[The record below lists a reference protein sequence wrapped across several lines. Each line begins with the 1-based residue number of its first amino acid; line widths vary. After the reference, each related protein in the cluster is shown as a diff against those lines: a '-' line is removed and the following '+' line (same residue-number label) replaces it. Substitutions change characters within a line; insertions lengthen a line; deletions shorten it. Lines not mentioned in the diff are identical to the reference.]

1 MAARVDRLWLLA
13 PLLLASIQG
22 AEGSAGKGWTSGT
35 FIYADLCTESG
46 ERIGRRITLRRSP
59 NGNALT
65 YEAAVVDPVR
75 IEDVSFEDETQA
87 ISFALETNHGP
98 VTFRGRMEGKALIGI
113 VEDADGAHDVRL
125 PRVLR
130 AHADQPCHG
139 GTTGAIAG
147 RR

>member
-22 AEGSAGKGWTSGT
+22 AEASAGKGWASGT

-46 ERIGRRITLRRSP
+46 GRIGRRITLRRSP

-75 IEDVSFEDETQA
+75 IESVSFEDETQA
-87 ISFALETNHGP
+87 ISFALETNRGP
-98 VTFRGRMEGKALIGI
+98 VAFRGRMDGHPRARPLGALRC
-113 VEDADGAHDVRL
+113 EPRAAPDDG
-125 PRVLR
+125 
-130 AHADQPCHG
+130 G
-139 GTTGAIAG
+139 S
-147 RR
+147 